1 MIWKTLLGLV
11 LFVVVAAFGLGFYWI
26 KSNKNAV
33 AEFIKKNPERSSVC
47 WQRNDT
53 LLADIRSNKKMP
65 LASTVKIIIAI
76 EFAQQAANGKL
87 NPEEAI
93 PLSDLALFYIP
104 DTDGGAHPDW
114 LAEMQKQGK
123 IQGNTVKLM
132 EITKGMILFSSN
144 ANTEFLMQK
153 LGLDNINANLK
164 TLNLPQHDPIYPF
177 VSALFVTSNTQNQ
190 QGFYETIKNTSL
202 KDYTDKCLQIHE
214 KLKNDTDS
222 SFRKTFLMPDA
233 DLQKIWS
240 DRLPAS
246 TTKEYASVIQKINS
260 RTYFPPK
267 VQAYLD
273 DIMEWGFVVNPKN
286 KAVYKHLGQ
295 KGGST
300 AFVLTLATYARTMSD
315 NRTELV
321 FFFNDLTTKE
331 SIKLEMFMNDFVVN
345 CISRPKEMIA
355 YFKE

>member
-1 MIWKTLLGLV
+1 MIWKTLLGIV
-11 LFVVVAAFGLGFYWI
+11 LFLVVAAVGFGYYWI
-26 KSNKNAV
+26 KTNKNAV
-33 AEFIKKNPERSSVC
+33 ADFIKKNPERSALY

-53 LLADIRSNKKMP
+53 ILADRRSDKKMP

-76 EFAQQAANGKL
+76 EFAQQAANGKI

-93 PLSDLALFYIP
+93 SLSDLSLFYIP

-114 LAEMQKQGK
+114 LADIQKQGK

-164 TLNLPQHDPIYPF
+164 SLDLPQHDPLYPI
-177 VSALFVTSNTQNQ
+177 VSALFTVSNRQNDKA
-190 QGFYETIKNTSL
+190 FYETIKNTSL

-214 KLKNDTDS
+214 KLKKDTDS
-222 SFRKTFLMPDA
+222 SFRKTFVFPDM

-246 TTKEYASVIQKINS
+246 TTKEYASIMQKINS
-260 RTYFPPK
+260 RTYFTPK
-267 VQAYLD
+267 VQGYLD
-273 DIMEWGFVVNPKN
+273 EIMEWGFVVNPKN

-321 FFFNDLTTKE
+321 FFFNDLTDEEATK
-331 SIKLEMFMNDFVVN
+331 LQMFMNDFVVN
-345 CISRPKEMIA
+345 CISKPKEMIA

>member
-153 LGLDNINANLK
+153 LGLDNINANLAIVLEALLNK
-164 TLNLPQHDPIYPF
+164 NRDILRAFGNPDLVNWSLFEGGRPMYDYLASVMRYRSGNLPNMVPDVRDYLRAKGDELLTARNAFGSLDPGSLPGPVDQLTRWIIDHRADVWVLFYGSLPYPRGSA
-177 VSALFVTSNTQNQ
+177 VS
-190 QGFYETIKNTSL
+190 
-202 KDYTDKCLQIHE
+202 
-214 KLKNDTDS
+214 
-222 SFRKTFLMPDA
+222 
-233 DLQKIWS
+233 
-240 DRLPAS
+240 
-246 TTKEYASVIQKINS
+246 
-260 RTYFPPK
+260 
-267 VQAYLD
+267 
-273 DIMEWGFVVNPKN
+273 
-286 KAVYKHLGQ
+286 
-295 KGGST
+295 
-300 AFVLTLATYARTMSD
+300 
-315 NRTELV
+315 
-321 FFFNDLTTKE
+321 
-331 SIKLEMFMNDFVVN
+331 
-345 CISRPKEMIA
+345 
-355 YFKE
+355 